1 MPLTFIVSVTADEPG
16 TGSGET
22 TLGFT
27 SGIDGT
33 YNEYQFHCVNMHPAT
48 NNVRFSFQAD
58 VSGSTSYGLYITSTG
73 FRALHNEAGTSADL
87 SYTASAGYHQ
97 SNDTD
102 YQILNNSGGNLDD
115 ESSSGILTLYD
126 PSSTTYVKHFT
137 SRFNTYHQA
146 NQTVDTFA
154 AGYFNTTTAIDK
166 INFKFSSGDIDAGTV
181 YMYGVS

>member
-1 MPLTFIVSVTADEPG
+1 MALVFIASVTA
-16 TGSGET
+16 SSSASI
-22 TLGFT
+22 GFT

-33 YNEYQFHCVNMHPAT
+33 YNEYEFHCVNMHPAT

-58 VSGSTSYGLYITSTG
+58 VSGSTSYGLTITSTG
-73 FRALHNEAGTSADL
+73 FRALHNEADSSADL
-87 SYTASAGYHQ
+87 SYTASTGYHQ
-97 SNDTD
+97 SDDTD

-115 ESSSGILTLYD
+115 ESSSGILTLYA

-146 NQTVDTFA
+146 NQTVDTLA

-166 INFKFSSGDIDAGTV
+166 INFKMSSGNIDEGTI

>member
-1 MPLTFIVSVTADEPG
+1 MGLTFIASVTA
-16 TGSGET
+16 SSSASI
-22 TLGFT
+22 GFT

-58 VSGSTSYGLYITSTG
+58 VSGSTSYGLYIASTG
-73 FRALHNEAGTSADL
+73 FRALHNEADSSADL
-87 SYTASAGYHQ
+87 SYTASTGYHQ

-102 YQILNNSGGNLDD
+102 YQIINNSGGNLDD
-115 ESSSGILTLYD
+115 ESSSGILTLYA
-126 PSSTTYVKHFT
+126 PSSAYVKHFT

-166 INFKFSSGDIDAGTV
+166 INFKFSSGDIDAGTI